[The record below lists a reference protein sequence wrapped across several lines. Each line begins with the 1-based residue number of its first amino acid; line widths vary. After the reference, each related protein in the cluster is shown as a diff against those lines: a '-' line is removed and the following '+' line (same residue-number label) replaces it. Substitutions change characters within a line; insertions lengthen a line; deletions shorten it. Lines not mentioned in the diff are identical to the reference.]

1 MKTLCELWA
10 KRVGT
15 FGMRLYRNQWP
26 VNFILQ
32 FATLHIGSSIRNENT
47 LFKTYF
53 IKDYIVKR
61 I

>member
-1 MKTLCELWA
+1 MFCLWV

-15 FGMRLYRNQWP
+15 FSMILYRNQGP
-26 VNFILQ
+26 VNFILH
-32 FATLHIGSSIRNENT
+32 FALLHIGSSIRNENT